1 LQPDQNSRVL
11 LAGEWLTVAVLF
23 LAFMAYGFLPGWRA
37 MNTDF
42 PNYYLPAAIHHQ
54 RIAIDRAYEWRWF
67 QRHKDHQQIDQ
78 TLVGFAPSPPLCA
91 VPLLPLAGLPS
102 LQAKRVWIAINL
114 GFLALSLWLL
124 HRVTRLPWRRILLLT
139 FLCIAPL
146 KENFLFG
153 QYYVCI
159 LLLICVAYY
168 AHCRGHRFTSGSLL
182 AVAASLK
189 IFPVFFAILFLRR
202 RNWRALAGMAAG
214 GAALAAISIFILGWN
229 VHQIFLFEVLPRAL
243 HGEMVSPYTL
253 QWNSLTAIWHRLFLL
268 EPEMNP
274 SPVLG
279 MLFSAGSAAPGVLY
293 ALLQAATAATL
304 LFSFLL
310 LTGEGET
317 SRGTAWEWATFLPM
331 LLLMSS
337 MPTAYHHCVLI
348 FPAIVGLDFL
358 LAQPARRSAGT
369 FVLLFALVCF
379 PFPTPMWLHLQGRL
393 VALLLTYVLL
403 LVRAPERANLRTRK
417 VLFALAAGFVAML
430 TVSSLHSLR
439 NRDQDFGRRVS
450 GTADIFATFDAVPAP
465 GGLVLDA
472 MHFAENIQ
480 AYRAIK
486 LPDKNLLPVPGSGD
500 VLAIAAS
507 PESEFVYFEI
517 ANQRSQ
523 IYRLPASKIAM
534 PLASAQYVAD
544 GEDPAISPDG
554 HWLAFLREDHGHT
567 AIWLAKDGASPAMAE
582 GAENLL
588 DPLEMTIT
596 NAGDIIAASGSA
608 ADPLLVLLHAGSER
622 VERLTDIGGPVRYPA
637 ISPDGQRLAFS
648 RRESGSWQL
657 FVRDLGSGREN
668 RFTQGACNAMS
679 PHWETPQALVYVSDC
694 GRGLALG
701 AAARVNVGN

>member
-1 LQPDQNSRVL
+1 
-11 LAGEWLTVAVLF
+11 
-23 LAFMAYGFLPGWRA
+23 MAYGFLPGWRA

-54 RIAIDRAYEWRWF
+54 GIAIDRAYEWRWF

-102 LQAKRVWIAINL
+102 LEAKRFWIAINL
-114 GFLALSLWLL
+114 GFLSLSLWLL
-124 HRVTRLPWRRILLLT
+124 VRVTLLPFRRILLLT
-139 FLCIAPL
+139 FLCVAPL

-168 AHCRGHRFTSGSLL
+168 AHCRGHRFTSGAVL
-182 AVAASLK
+182 AAAASLK

-214 GAALAAISIFILGWN
+214 GAVLAALSILILGWN
-229 VHQIFLFEVLPRAL
+229 VHQVFLLEVLPRAL

-253 QWNSLTAIWHRLFLL
+253 QWNSLTSIWHRLFLF
-268 EPEMNP
+268 EPDMNP
-274 SPVLG
+274 SPTLAV
-279 MLFSAGSAAPGVLY
+279 LFSAGSPAPVVLY

-310 LTGEGET
+310 LTGDAET
-317 SRGTAWEWATFLPM
+317 PRGTAWEWASFLPM
-331 LLLMSS
+331 LLLVSS

-348 FPAIVGLDFL
+348 FTAVVSLDL
-358 LAQPARRSAGT
+358 LARDVRRRDGI
-369 FVLLFALVCF
+369 FLLLFAFVCF

-393 VALLLTYVLL
+393 VALLLMYVLL
-403 LVRAPERANLRTRK
+403 LARAPDRANLRTRR
-417 VLFALAAGFVAML
+417 VLFALAAIFVGVL
-430 TVSSLHSLR
+430 TLSSLRSLR
-439 NRDQDFGRRVS
+439 NRNEDFARRVF
-450 GTADIFATFDAVPAP
+450 GTSDIFATFDAVPTA

-480 AYRAIK
+480 AYRAIE
-486 LPDKNLLPVPGSGD
+486 LPGKGLLPTPAVGD
-500 VLAIAAS
+500 VLGIAAS
-507 PESEFVYFEI
+507 PESKFVYFEI

-523 IYRLPASKIAM
+523 IYRLPAGQIAM
-534 PLASAQYVAD
+534 TDSSPQYVAD
-544 GEDPAISPDG
+544 GQDPAISPDG

-567 AIWLAKDGASPAMAE
+567 AIWLAKDGASPALAE

-608 ADPLLVLLHAGSER
+608 ANPYLVLRHAGSAR
-622 VERLTDIGGPVRYPA
+622 VERLIGIAGAVRYPA
-637 ISPDGQRLAFS
+637 ISPDGRRLAFS
-648 RRESGSWQL
+648 RRDSGSWQL
-657 FVRDLGSGREN
+657 FVRDLSSGREQ
-668 RFTQGACNAMS
+668 RFTHGACNATS
-679 PHWETPQALVYVSDC
+679 PHWETPQALVYVTDC
-694 GRGLALG
+694 GRGLQLG
-701 AAARVNVGN
+701 AAAQVNIGN